1 MVVNFFAVI
10 CLGIACQILFFIY
23 GINHKAKSDRSFLIL
38 TLLAIAI
45 SLAYEMNIFSLS
57 FGNNYPLFAKISLS
71 LYISLNTL
79 LIGSFTLNN
88 IITFEDKTKY
98 ILVVKFIV
106 AMLLSLCCILI
117 FQNVFTEK
125 SFTYDIQPISWIKN
139 MDPHMHRIMVWNVG
153 PLFKIMVFFWSVL
166 VTIYGLLAVI
176 RIAIRGFYN
185 SVKDFFILGIFF
197 IQCLFFF
204 LFIKK
209 SEVILLQA
217 TIFSYFSP
225 ILYYL
230 LTYMMRPLFIK
241 KSLRSKLYEESNDIF
256 IIFNADDLLT
266 DFNNSARIFFGFT
279 KKNIYNLSLQNFIKD
294 YVPLGNVPSD
304 SFSVDQINVKND
316 RDDNIICQLDFHRI
330 KYFDKFTTCSFFV
343 IHDISEIFQNFAEI
357 QQSSMTDRITGLLA
371 QHVLAKKIREINI
384 FRRFPYSAA
393 SCSIHVK
400 KERKDLN
407 ENFALV
413 KVAECIKSR
422 IRGSDFASYENGNIV
437 LLFPAE
443 YNVAQNVM
451 ERIIS
456 AIEEDEY
463 LKTDVSFQYGLTT
476 RESPDEDIQQTIN
489 RAHAIMFKNKIES
502 SIHGVT
508 IDY

>member
-1 MVVNFFAVI
+1 
-10 CLGIACQILFFIY
+10 
-23 GINHKAKSDRSFLIL
+23 
-38 TLLAIAI
+38 
-45 SLAYEMNIFSLS
+45 
-57 FGNNYPLFAKISLS
+57 
-71 LYISLNTL
+71 
-79 LIGSFTLNN
+79 
-88 IITFEDKTKY
+88 
-98 ILVVKFIV
+98 
-106 AMLLSLCCILI
+106 
-117 FQNVFTEK
+117 
-125 SFTYDIQPISWIKN
+125 
-139 MDPHMHRIMVWNVG
+139 
-153 PLFKIMVFFWSVL
+153 
-166 VTIYGLLAVI
+166 
-176 RIAIRGFYN
+176 
-185 SVKDFFILGIFF
+185 
-197 IQCLFFF
+197 
-204 LFIKK
+204 
-209 SEVILLQA
+209 
-217 TIFSYFSP
+217 
-225 ILYYL
+225 
-230 LTYMMRPLFIK
+230 
-241 KSLRSKLYEESNDIF
+241 
-256 IIFNADDLLT
+256 
-266 DFNNSARIFFGFT
+266 
-279 KKNIYNLSLQNFIKD
+279 
-294 YVPLGNVPSD
+294 
-304 SFSVDQINVKND
+304 
-316 RDDNIICQLDFHRI
+316 
-330 KYFDKFTTCSFFV
+330 
-343 IHDISEIFQNFAEI
+343 
-357 QQSSMTDRITGLLA
+357 MTDRITGLLA

-400 KERKDLN
+400 TERKDLN